1 VRRGPP
7 ACGDCRGARG
17 GIDASASISEEV
29 IVARYLFQGSY
40 TSDSW
45 AAQVAT
51 HANVIDR
58 IQPLLTACKASL
70 DSIYYAFGD
79 SDIVA
84 LIDFPTAEDAAAF
97 SLAASAGGSLKSAKT
112 TPLLTVEQ
120 GITAMKKAAEAGK
133 RYQAATAVNLTES
146 RPKAK
151 SR

>member
-1 VRRGPP
+1 VDPT
-7 ACGDCRGARG
+7 ARG
-17 GIDASASISEEV
+17 YGRSVRGGADASSSISQED
-29 IVARYLFQGSY
+29 IVSRYLFQASY

-45 AAQVAT
+45 ATQVANP
-51 HANVIDR
+51 ASVVDR
-58 IQPLLTACKASL
+58 IQPVLTACKASL

-97 SLAASAGGSLKSAKT
+97 SLAVSAGGSIKSAQT

-120 GITAMKKAAEAGK
+120 GMAAMKKAAEAGK
-133 RYQAATAVNLTES
+133 KYQPATTINLEA

-151 SR
+151 TR